1 MLAESFENP
10 DAYLAHSQKVFAEF
24 EGNYPQIEAYY
35 QELSLHFRTTYYDNE
50 APLFIKMGRLLA
62 IDAQLIMLSELF
74 EGHSMEV
81 LNDLGMSEVEV
92 IEMIKQ
98 DKDCFYREITGES
111 RLVEPKHRLI
121 YLSEA

>member
-10 DAYLAHSQKVFAEF
+10 DAYLAYSQKVLGDC
-24 EGNYPQIEAYY
+24 EGKY
-35 QELSLHFRTTYYDNE
+35 QKIAVYFRELSLQFRTTFYDQE
-50 APLFIKMGRLLA
+50 VSLFIKMGRLLA
-62 IDAQLIMLSELF
+62 IDAQLIMLNELF
-74 EGHSMEV
+74 EGDSIEV
-81 LNDLGMSEVEV
+81 LNDLGMNEEEV